1 MRPLRQVAH
10 VEDGT
15 DPRAVALRGK
25 VLTLRPAAAQGGHTR
40 PLRRLPRAGQRVREE
55 GEARM
60 LRIVIDVRGETLD
73 AQGVKE
79 VLAMDLE
86 KHGDVRV
93 VSVEALP
100 DTKQMRLD
108 GT

>member
-1 MRPLRQVAH
+1 
-10 VEDGT
+10 
-15 DPRAVALRGK
+15 
-25 VLTLRPAAAQGGHTR
+25 
-40 PLRRLPRAGQRVREE
+40 
-55 GEARM
+55 M